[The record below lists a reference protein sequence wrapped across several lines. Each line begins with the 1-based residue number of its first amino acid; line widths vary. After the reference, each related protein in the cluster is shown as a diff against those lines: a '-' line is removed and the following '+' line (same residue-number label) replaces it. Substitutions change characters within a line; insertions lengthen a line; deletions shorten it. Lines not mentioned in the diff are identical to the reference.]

1 LTVVATISGGGSAVS
16 SIALVAGFGMASFF
30 PSKAMALALST
41 RWKIAGSGRNGSVP
55 TALAVPGEQGASE

>member
-1 LTVVATISGGGSAVS
+1 
-16 SIALVAGFGMASFF
+16 
-30 PSKAMALALST
+30 MALALST